1 MDPEQLCF
9 LCQNPSVLECS
20 KCRAIFYCSDQHL
33 QVHFGSENQ
42 CLAFKI
48 TKKPVIGNIMVAT
61 RHIRATEVILEERP
75 AIYGPKNSSLPN
87 CLECMGPTKERCP
100 KCGFPCCQDSLFV
113 SSSWRAKVFHTL
125 HSKMIEESQC
135 FLCQKP
141 ASNKCRSCNGS
152 KLFFCGESHFNI
164 HRSHGVCRKFFI
176 TWKEGVGNHM
186 VASEEIKAGEII
198 LIEDAAMNGPNR
210 PRKQPFPSCLECLKP
225 VKSGFRCPKCHFPTC
240 DVQCPTTSKVFN
252 RPSFCQHSKSTMH
265 PQNLIFLVVIS
276 LGVCWVDGIFLTT
289 TAANSALTLTIPTL
303 TATTGT
309 AAAVL
314 GGLGALGAGLAVG
327 AILAKSLNRPQEDEN
342 EGYYPVSS
350 GYSSHSSSSYS
361 TPHQS
366 SSYKAP
372 TSGYGHKK
380 RRQGRSVEEEI
391 KAAQEEL
398 VTINLEP
405 VFRSLEENDVNDCAK
420 MKVCLMGTKDQAG
433 LSPQEVVGLICSEG
447 PNHAIE
453 CPVFANLEELP
464 DFTGPCEEFS
474 AIIPLRILAL
484 RESRPETWERVNLLM
499 DHVEDWNEVD
509 KALWTKMAEDLIQ
522 KRCKQSKYTAE
533 ELYRAAGIF
542 LTNGVNQG
550 TNQGHGL
557 YPTFSFISHGCICN
571 SRFQI
576 HRDRKL
582 VLRAQIDIPR
592 GEEITTRYLPSMI
605 GNIRR
610 RFKIKN
616 NWNFDCV
623 CLRCQ
628 DPTELGSFI
637 GITVCPKCSQAK
649 SPITQGAN
657 ETGTTNIEHERED
670 GNKKASAPPSLA
682 LLFAALIEK
691 KKKEESD
698 LKSRNGNLESDRP
711 GYLLPSDPLEYFSN
725 HVCDKCG
732 YKVNGLTIFG
742 LTKALED
749 EAEEFKTIDPVQ
761 VEEKL
766 KAWLKVLH
774 PNHYLILKLKKR
786 MLDVLSLLPDPED
799 EAEFRKKLERQI
811 ALGTALLKVV
821 EILEPGFSLSK
832 GRILRQLHVPRITL
846 AKIKFKNTEID
857 KGEFLKMTAEAIRN
871 MKTAVKCLEDF
882 GDEKMDA
889 NN

>member
-1 MDPEQLCF
+1 
-9 LCQNPSVLECS
+9 
-20 KCRAIFYCSDQHL
+20 
-33 QVHFGSENQ
+33 
-42 CLAFKI
+42 
-48 TKKPVIGNIMVAT
+48 
-61 RHIRATEVILEERP
+61 
-75 AIYGPKNSSLPN
+75 
-87 CLECMGPTKERCP
+87 
-100 KCGFPCCQDSLFV
+100 
-113 SSSWRAKVFHTL
+113 
-125 HSKMIEESQC
+125 MIEESQC

-240 DVQCPTTSKVFN
+240 DVQ
-252 RPSFCQHSKSTMH
+252 
-265 PQNLIFLVVIS
+265 
-276 LGVCWVDGIFLTT
+276 
-289 TAANSALTLTIPTL
+289 
-303 TATTGT
+303 
-309 AAAVL
+309 
-314 GGLGALGAGLAVG
+314 
-327 AILAKSLNRPQEDEN
+327 
-342 EGYYPVSS
+342 
-350 GYSSHSSSSYS
+350 
-361 TPHQS
+361 
-366 SSYKAP
+366 
-372 TSGYGHKK
+372 
-380 RRQGRSVEEEI
+380 
-391 KAAQEEL
+391 
-398 VTINLEP
+398 
-405 VFRSLEENDVNDCAK
+405 
-420 MKVCLMGTKDQAG
+420 
-433 LSPQEVVGLICSEG
+433 CSEG